1 MWYIRLV
8 ALWYVGSSWARDQ
21 THVSCIGRQIL
32 YHGGTRDAQE
42 YFSNISFKTILFIF
56 FFLRFFFDSYSFID
70 NARCHPLCVWCVFV
84 YLQFRYKFIYKFYKK
99 YYFLVFHFHDIDLKL
114 FILFFFEE
122 PQKTNSKY
130 LKKRV
135 IHKSLLHDLVACNFI
150 FPNVMLFLVL
160 PFSWMCM
167 FTVADFIYRLLHRK
181 FSHLLSQPRIY
192 FNFFFLILYHLFSIN
207 IVFFFF

>member
-1 MWYIRLV
+1 M
-8 ALWYVGSSWARDQ
+8 
-21 THVSCIGRQIL
+21 
-32 YHGGTRDAQE
+32 
-42 YFSNISFKTILFIF
+42 IF
-56 FFLRFFFDSYSFID
+56 FTTIHLLTMWDVIPYVCGVCLCICIQIVINLYINFIINFASWFSIFMILTINFSF
-70 NARCHPLCVWCVFV
+70 C
-84 YLQFRYKFIYKFYKK
+84 
-99 YYFLVFHFHDIDLKL
+99 
-114 FILFFFEE
+114 FFEE

-130 LKKRV
+130 LKKHV

-150 FPNVMLFLVL
+150 FPNLMLFLVL